1 MDWDSSIHKTEHPR
15 TLNPPGS
22 LGAEPLNSARKR
34 VGVIGGG
41 AQPTEFRGNN
51 PCSERGFVPPPNMEA
66 FMAKKKYVWEVH
78 LRPNT
83 LTKDND
89 RDCIADVH
97 AHAATQRNEDIA
109 EIITKER
116 SEFRKETIINILN
129 MRDKAVKDIIQ
140 EGLSFMDGLVQIS
153 PRVSG
158 VWETENSPYDE
169 KVHKRTVDL
178 VPTTDLRTAL
188 DAIGVKVLGAKE
200 ETARITEITDTATGL
215 KDGTLTI
222 GDDIIIE
229 GSKIKVDETDP
240 AQGVFFKAADGT
252 EYKTNRRLSVNL
264 PSQIIARVPKEVP
277 EGKVEVMVRT
287 KFSTGNKTLLQIRE
301 IVYGYPCKA
310 KA

>member
-1 MDWDSSIHKTEHPR
+1 
-15 TLNPPGS
+15 
-22 LGAEPLNSARKR
+22 
-34 VGVIGGG
+34 
-41 AQPTEFRGNN
+41 
-51 PCSERGFVPPPNMEA
+51 
-66 FMAKKKYVWEVH
+66 MAKKKSVWEVY

-109 EIITKER
+109 EMITKER

-129 MRDKAVKDIIQ
+129 MRDKAVKDLIQ

-158 VWETENSPYDE
+158 VWETENSSYDE
-169 KVHKRTVDL
+169 KIHKRTVDL
-178 VPTTDLRTAL
+178 IPTADLRTTL

-229 GSKIKVDETDP
+229 GEKIKVDEKDA
-240 AQGVFFKAADGT
+240 AQGVFFKAANGA
-252 EYKTNRRLSVNL
+252 EYKTERRLSVNK
-264 PSQIIARVPKEVP
+264 PSQLIARVPKTVP
-277 EGKVEVMVRT
+277 EGKVTVVVRT
-287 KFSTGNKTLLQIRE
+287 KYSGTSTPLKELRE
-301 IVYGYPCKA
+301 LVFNYPCTA
-310 KA
+310 KK

>member
-1 MDWDSSIHKTEHPR
+1 
-15 TLNPPGS
+15 
-22 LGAEPLNSARKR
+22 
-34 VGVIGGG
+34 
-41 AQPTEFRGNN
+41 
-51 PCSERGFVPPPNMEA
+51 
-66 FMAKKKYVWEVH
+66 MAKKKYVWEVH

-83 LTKDND
+83 LTKNND

-116 SEFRKETIINILN
+116 SEFRKETIINILK
-129 MRDKAVKDIIQ
+129 MRDKAVKDLIQ

-240 AQGVFFKAADGT
+240 AQGVFFKAENGT

-264 PSQIIARVPKEVP
+264 PSQIIARVPKEIP
-277 EGKVEVMVRT
+277 EGKVEVIVRT

>member
-1 MDWDSSIHKTEHPR
+1 
-15 TLNPPGS
+15 
-22 LGAEPLNSARKR
+22 
-34 VGVIGGG
+34 
-41 AQPTEFRGNN
+41 
-51 PCSERGFVPPPNMEA
+51 
-66 FMAKKKYVWEVH
+66 MAKKKFVWEVH

-129 MRDKAVKDIIQ
+129 MRDKAVKDLIQ

-158 VWETENSPYDE
+158 VWETENSSYDE
-169 KVHKRTVDL
+169 KIHKRTVDL
-178 VPTTDLRTAL
+178 IPTADLRTTL

-215 KDGTLTI
+215 KDGSLTI

-240 AQGVFFKAADGT
+240 AQGVFFKAENGT
-252 EYKTNRRLSVNL
+252 EYKTNRRLSVNN

>member
-1 MDWDSSIHKTEHPR
+1 
-15 TLNPPGS
+15 
-22 LGAEPLNSARKR
+22 
-34 VGVIGGG
+34 
-41 AQPTEFRGNN
+41 
-51 PCSERGFVPPPNMEA
+51 
-66 FMAKKKYVWEVH
+66 MAKKKSVWEVY

-109 EIITKER
+109 EMITKER

-129 MRDKAVKDIIQ
+129 MRDKAVKDLIQ

-158 VWETENSPYDE
+158 VWE
-169 KVHKRTVDL
+169 
-178 VPTTDLRTAL
+178 
-188 DAIGVKVLGAKE
+188 
-200 ETARITEITDTATGL
+200 
-215 KDGTLTI
+215 
-222 GDDIIIE
+222 
-229 GSKIKVDETDP
+229 
-240 AQGVFFKAADGT
+240 
-252 EYKTNRRLSVNL
+252 
-264 PSQIIARVPKEVP
+264 KEVP

>member
-1 MDWDSSIHKTEHPR
+1 
-15 TLNPPGS
+15 
-22 LGAEPLNSARKR
+22 
-34 VGVIGGG
+34 
-41 AQPTEFRGNN
+41 
-51 PCSERGFVPPPNMEA
+51 
-66 FMAKKKYVWEVH
+66 MAKKKSVWEVY

-97 AHAATQRNEDIA
+97 TRAATQRNEDIA

-116 SEFRKETIINILN
+116 SEFRKETIMSILN
-129 MRDKAVKDIIQ
+129 MRDKAVKDLIEQ
-140 EGLSFMDGLVQIS
+140 GLSFMDGLVQIS

-178 VPTTDLRTAL
+178 IPTADLRTAL

-200 ETARITEITDTATGL
+200 ASARITEITDTATGL

-229 GSKIKVDETDP
+229 GDKLKIDETDA
-240 AQGVFFKAADGT
+240 AQGVFFKAANGT
-252 EYKTNRRLSVNL
+252 EYKTTRRLSVNL

-277 EGKVEVMVRT
+277 AGAVTVIVRT
-287 KFSTGNKTLLQIRE
+287 KYTKGTATLKEIRE
-301 IVYGYPCKA
+301 IVYGYPCTA

>member
-1 MDWDSSIHKTEHPR
+1 
-15 TLNPPGS
+15 
-22 LGAEPLNSARKR
+22 
-34 VGVIGGG
+34 
-41 AQPTEFRGNN
+41 
-51 PCSERGFVPPPNMEA
+51 
-66 FMAKKKYVWEVH
+66 MAKKKSVWEVY

-116 SEFRKETIINILN
+116 CEFRKETIINILN
-129 MRDKAVKDIIQ
+129 MRDKAVKDLIE

-158 VWETENSPYDE
+158 VWETENTAYDE
-169 KVHKRTVDL
+169 KIHKRTVDL
-178 VPTTDLRTAL
+178 IPTADLRTAL
-188 DAIGVKVLGAKE
+188 DAIGVKVMGAKE
-200 ETARITEITDTATGL
+200 SSARITEITDTATGL

-229 GSKIKVDETDP
+229 GEKIKVDEKDA
-240 AQGVFFKAADGT
+240 AQGVFFKTADGT
-252 EYKTNRRLSVNL
+252 EYKTERRLSVNL

-277 EGKVEVMVRT
+277 AGAVTVIVRT
-287 KFSTGNKTLLQIRE
+287 KFTGGASPLKTVRE
-301 IVYGYPCKA
+301 IIYGYLCEA

>member
-1 MDWDSSIHKTEHPR
+1 
-15 TLNPPGS
+15 
-22 LGAEPLNSARKR
+22 
-34 VGVIGGG
+34 
-41 AQPTEFRGNN
+41 
-51 PCSERGFVPPPNMEA
+51 
-66 FMAKKKYVWEVH
+66 MAKKKSVWEVY

-116 SEFRKETIINILN
+116 SEFRKETIMSILN
-129 MRDKAVKDIIQ
+129 MRDKAVKDLIEQ
-140 EGLSFMDGLVQIS
+140 GLSFMDGLVQIS
-153 PRVSG
+153 PRISG
-158 VWETENSPYDE
+158 VWETENSSYDE

-178 VPTTDLRTAL
+178 IPTADLRTTL
-188 DAIGVKVLGAKE
+188 DEIGVKVLGAKE
-200 ETARITEITDTATGL
+200 ESARITEITDTATGL

-229 GSKIKVDETDP
+229 GDKLKIDEPD
-240 AQGVFFKAADGT
+240 AEQGVFFKSANGT
-252 EYKTNRRLSVNL
+252 EYKTNRRLSVNK

-277 EGKVEVMVRT
+277 EGKVTVIVRT
-287 KFSTGNKTLLQIRE
+287 KYTGGAIKLKEVRE
-301 IVYGYPCKA
+301 ITFKLSCTA

>member
-1 MDWDSSIHKTEHPR
+1 
-15 TLNPPGS
+15 
-22 LGAEPLNSARKR
+22 
-34 VGVIGGG
+34 
-41 AQPTEFRGNN
+41 
-51 PCSERGFVPPPNMEA
+51 
-66 FMAKKKYVWEVH
+66 MAKKKSVWEVY

-116 SEFRKETIINILN
+116 SEFRKETIMSILS
-129 MRDKAVKDIIQ
+129 MRDKAVKDLIE

-158 VWETENSPYDE
+158 VWETENSAYDE
-169 KVHKRTVDL
+169 KIHKRTVDL
-178 VPTTDLRTAL
+178 VPTADLRTAL
-188 DAIGVKVLGAKE
+188 DAIGVKVMGAKE
-200 ETARITEITDTATGL
+200 SSARITEITDTATGL

-229 GSKIKVDETDP
+229 GDKLKVDEKDA

-252 EYKTNRRLSVNL
+252 EYKTERRLSVNN
-264 PSQIIARVPKEVP
+264 PGQIIVRVPKEVP
-277 EGKVEVMVRT
+277 EGNVTVIVRT
-287 KFSTGNKTLLQIRE
+287 KFTGGASPLKTVRE
-301 IVYGYPCKA
+301 IIYGYSCEA

>member
-1 MDWDSSIHKTEHPR
+1 
-15 TLNPPGS
+15 
-22 LGAEPLNSARKR
+22 
-34 VGVIGGG
+34 
-41 AQPTEFRGNN
+41 
-51 PCSERGFVPPPNMEA
+51 
-66 FMAKKKYVWEVH
+66 MAKKKYVWEVH

-240 AQGVFFKAADGT
+240 AQGVFFKAENGT
-252 EYKTNRRLSVNL
+252 EYKTNRRLSVNN

-277 EGKVEVMVRT
+277 EGKVEVIVRT

>member
-1 MDWDSSIHKTEHPR
+1 M
-15 TLNPPGS
+15 
-22 LGAEPLNSARKR
+22 
-34 VGVIGGG
+34 
-41 AQPTEFRGNN
+41 
-51 PCSERGFVPPPNMEA
+51 
-66 FMAKKKYVWEVH
+66 
-78 LRPNT
+78 
-83 LTKDND
+83 TKDND

-109 EIITKER
+109 EMITKER
-116 SEFRKETIINILN
+116 SEFSKETIINILN
-129 MRDKAVKDIIQ
+129 MRDKAVKDLIQ

-158 VWETENSPYDE
+158 VWETENSSYDE
-169 KVHKRTVDL
+169 KIHKRTVDL

-215 KDGTLTI
+215 KDGSLTI

-240 AQGVFFKAADGT
+240 AQGVFFKAENGT
-252 EYKTNRRLSVNL
+252 EYKTNRRLSVNN

>member
-1 MDWDSSIHKTEHPR
+1 
-15 TLNPPGS
+15 
-22 LGAEPLNSARKR
+22 
-34 VGVIGGG
+34 
-41 AQPTEFRGNN
+41 
-51 PCSERGFVPPPNMEA
+51 
-66 FMAKKKYVWEVH
+66 MAKKKSIWEVY

-116 SEFRKETIINILN
+116 SEFRKETIMSILN
-129 MRDKAVKDIIQ
+129 MRDKAVKDLIEQ
-140 EGLSFMDGLVQIS
+140 GVSFMDGLVQIS

-178 VPTTDLRTAL
+178 VPTADLRTAL
-188 DAIGVKVLGAKE
+188 DEIGVKVLGAKE

-229 GSKIKVDETDP
+229 GEKIKVDEKDA
-240 AQGVFFKAADGT
+240 AQGVFFKAANGT
-252 EYKTNRRLSVNL
+252 EYKTERRLSVNK
-264 PSQIIARVPKEVP
+264 PSQIIARVPKEIP
-277 EGKVEVMVRT
+277 EGNVTVIIRT
-287 KFSTGNKTLLQIRE
+287 KFTGGASPLKTVRE
-301 IVYGYPCKA
+301 IIYGYSCEA

>member
-1 MDWDSSIHKTEHPR
+1 
-15 TLNPPGS
+15 
-22 LGAEPLNSARKR
+22 
-34 VGVIGGG
+34 
-41 AQPTEFRGNN
+41 
-51 PCSERGFVPPPNMEA
+51 
-66 FMAKKKYVWEVH
+66 MAKKKSVWEVY

-116 SEFRKETIINILN
+116 SEFRKETIMSILN
-129 MRDKAVKDIIQ
+129 MRDKAVKELIEQ
-140 EGLSFMDGLVQIS
+140 GVSFMDGLVQIS

-178 VPTTDLRTAL
+178 IPTADLRTTL
-188 DAIGVKVLGAKE
+188 EAIGVKVLGTKE
-200 ETARITEITDTATGL
+200 ESARITAITDTATGL

-229 GSKIKVDETDP
+229 GDKLKIDETDS
-240 AQGVFFKAADGT
+240 AQGVFFKTADDT
-252 EYKTNRRLSVNL
+252 EYKTERRLSVNK
-264 PSQIIARVPKEVP
+264 PSQLIARVPKEVP
-277 EGKVEVMVRT
+277 EGKVTVIVRT
-287 KFSTGNKTLLQIRE
+287 KFTGGASPLKTTRE
-301 IVYGYPCKA
+301 IIYGYSCETKA
-310 KA
+310 

>member
-1 MDWDSSIHKTEHPR
+1 
-15 TLNPPGS
+15 
-22 LGAEPLNSARKR
+22 
-34 VGVIGGG
+34 
-41 AQPTEFRGNN
+41 
-51 PCSERGFVPPPNMEA
+51 
-66 FMAKKKYVWEVH
+66 MAKKKFVWEVH

-109 EIITKER
+109 EMITKGR
-116 SEFRKETIINILN
+116 SEFSKETIINILN
-129 MRDKAVKDIIQ
+129 MRDKAVKDLIQ

-158 VWETENSPYDE
+158 VWETENSSYDE
-169 KVHKRTVDL
+169 KIHKRTVDL
-178 VPTTDLRTAL
+178 IPTADLRTTL

-200 ETARITEITDTATGL
+200 ETARITEITYTATGL
-215 KDGTLTI
+215 KDGSLTI

-240 AQGVFFKAADGT
+240 AQGVFFKAENGT
-252 EYKTNRRLSVNL
+252 EYKTNRRLSVNN

-277 EGKVEVMVRT
+277 EGKVEVIVRT